1 MRLLPEQQ
9 WLGPETEAA
18 PSATPVR
25 VLVAEDQPLLRA
37 TLTALIDAEPDLEV
51 VAQAADGQEAVGL
64 AASTRPDVVLMDVR
78 MPRLDGIEATRRICT
93 DPALAGTR
101 VLALTMF
108 EVEEYVLGMLRAGAS
123 GFLLKDAEPQAVVDA
138 VRTVRAGQ
146 SLLSPQALSRL
157 VAGEASEDRSAAI
170 AGLADVLTPRQRE
183 VLVLIARGL
192 SNREIEERLSITR
205 ATCRTHITALLVR
218 LGARDRAQL
227 VVAAYEAGLVV
238 PGR

>member
-1 MRLLPEQQ
+1 M
-9 WLGPETEAA
+9 TV
-18 PSATPVR
+18 S
-25 VLVAEDQPLLRA
+25 VLVVDDQELMRMGLSMVLGA
-37 TLTALIDAEPDLEV
+37 QADLEV
-51 VAQAADGQEAVGL
+51 VGEAADGASALSAVERL
-64 AASTRPDVVLMDVR
+64 RPDVVLMDVR
-78 MPRLDGIEATRRICT
+78 MPGLDGVRATERIT
-93 DPALAGTR
+93 ADHPDVRVVVMTTFDLDEHALGA
-101 VLALTMF
+101 
-108 EVEEYVLGMLRAGAS
+108 LRAGAS

-205 ATCRTHITALLVR
+205 ATCRTHITALLAR

-227 VVAAYEAGLVV
+227 VVAAYEAGLVI